1 MTDHAPAP
9 IVAGVDGSAASLD
22 AVRWAARI
30 AARDHAPLHL
40 IHALDFSAMLA
51 GGVVPPPEELKD
63 ILRTRGKRYLRVA
76 GELANAQGAGD
87 VTTRLDPDRA
97 TQALL
102 EASRTA
108 RLVVVGAS
116 GHGRL
121 TTALAGSVASA
132 LGTHAH
138 CDTVIVRGNTWDEP
152 DASARPV
159 VTGIDGGTTTPQVL
173 TAAFAEAQARRAP
186 LAAVHAWADDPPR
199 PEAEPHMDF
208 QSLNDAGRRLLTE
221 FVDKYATDGVEVEQV
236 VVRDHPSRD
245 LLERSEDAQLVVV
258 GSRGRG
264 GFPGL
269 LLGSTGQALL
279 HNAACPV
286 LIVRTGSSH

>member
-9 IVAGVDGSAASLD
+9 IVAGVDGSVAALD
-22 AVRWAARI
+22 AVRWAART

-40 IHALDFSAMLA
+40 IHALDFAALLA

-63 ILRTRGKRYLRVA
+63 VLRTRGKRYLRVA
-76 GELANAQGAGD
+76 SELAKAQGALD

-108 RLVVVGAS
+108 RQVVVGAS

-121 TTALAGSVASA
+121 VGALAGSVASA

-138 CDTVIVRGNTWDEP
+138 CDSVIVRGDTWDEP
-152 DASARPV
+152 EAATRPV
-159 VTGIDGGTTTPQVL
+159 VTGIDGGTTSAQVL
-173 TAAFAEAQARRAP
+173 PAAFAEAEDRNAP
-186 LAAVHAWADDPPR
+186 LVAVHAWADDPPR
-199 PEAEPHMDF
+199 PEAELHLDF
-208 QSLNDAGRRLLTE
+208 QSLNDAGRQLLGE
-221 FVDKYATDGVEVEQV
+221 FVDKYATNGVDTEQV
-236 VVRDHPSRD
+236 IVRDHPRRE
-245 LLERSEDAQLVVV
+245 LLERSEDAQLVVI